1 MLELG
6 IIDSELENEKKWTML
21 SLCDE
26 NKESMEKCDGMS
38 YFYV

>member
-6 IIDSELENEKKWTML
+6 IIDSELENEKKRTLL

-26 NKESMEKCDGMS
+26 NKESMKKCDGIV